1 MTDTRRRDV
10 LVGATVLLL
19 GPLAAVAAETRRVRR
34 VAVLIGYA
42 ENDPEAQ
49 LRLIAF
55 KEGLATLGWVEDRN
69 VRFDVRWSGGDPNRA
84 SVHAK
89 ELVALRPDVILSN
102 TTPATAAVQ
111 RETQTVPIVF
121 TVVADPIGS
130 GFIKSLSR
138 PGGNITGLLYYE
150 STVAEKWLELLKQIA
165 PQMMRVAVMFN
176 PKTASYV
183 EYYLQPLRTA
193 ATRLGVKMFTA
204 PVDSDADIER
214 TIGALG
220 SEVGSGLITMVD
232 SFLLVHRKPIIA
244 LAARYKVPAMYYT
257 TPFVEDGGLIAYG
270 VDAKDLFRR
279 AARYVD
285 RILRGTTPQDLPVE
299 QPTKFEFAIN
309 LRTARAFGLTVP
321 QSILLRAD
329 KVIE

>member
-1 MTDTRRRDV
+1 MIDIRRRDV
-10 LVGATVLLL
+10 LVAATVLLL
-19 GPLAAVAAETRRVRR
+19 GPLAAVAEETRRVRR

-55 KEGLATLGWVEDRN
+55 KEGLATLGWVENRN
-69 VRFDVRWSGGDPNRA
+69 VRFDVRWGGGDPNRA
-84 SVHAK
+84 SVHAR
-89 ELVALRPDVILSN
+89 ELVALQPDVILSN
-102 TTPATAAVQ
+102 TTPATTAVQ
-111 RETQTVPIVF
+111 RETQTIPIVF
-121 TVVADPIGS
+121 AVVADPIGS

-165 PQMMRVAVMFN
+165 PQMTKVSVMFN

-193 ATRLGVKMFTA
+193 ATRLGVNMSTA

-214 TIGALG
+214 TIAALG
-220 SEVGSGLITMVD
+220 SEAGSGLITMVD

-244 LAARYKVPAMYYT
+244 SAARYKVPAMYYT

-285 RILRGTTPQDLPVE
+285 RILRGAKPQDLPVE

-309 LRTARAFGLTVP
+309 LRTAKALGLMVP
-321 QSILLRAD
+321 QSISLRAD